1 MTISLQNVF
10 CQKSA
15 WISHIC
21 TYVPYFLN
29 LLPISLPIPHLSV
42 DTEPL
47 FEFPKT
53 YSKFP
58 LAVYFTHGDVSFH
71 ATLSIHLTLSSPLT
85 VSISLFSVCFSAGGF
100 FTPEAPRKPLSSFSF
115 DMQILGPVCQGL
127 GHDSSTYILCDLRKT
142 LCFSLFTRSKRIILV
157 PTLGLNELVWKAFR
171 MVPSTLHYDHCQPSS
186 YVSQAYY
193 QNKYG
198 LYYNQ
203 GSICTK

>member
-1 MTISLQNVF
+1 MY
-10 CQKSA
+10 
-15 WISHIC
+15 IC
-21 TYVPYFLN
+21 S
-29 LLPISLPIPHLSV
+29 LLPEPPSHLSPHP
-42 DTEPL
+42 TPL
-47 FEFPKT
+47 GWYRAPIWVPQDIQQIPVGCLFYT
-53 YSKFP
+53 WWCKFP
-58 LAVYFTHGDVSFH
+58 CYSLHTSH
-71 ATLSIHLTLSSPLT
+71 PLLPSHC
-85 VSISLFSVCFSAGGF
+85 VHKSVLSVCFSAGGF

-115 DMQILGPVCQGL
+115 GMQILGPVCQGL

-203 GSICTK
+203 GSIFTK